1 MKRMTWDKATRDFLE
16 YLGAE
21 RRSDAYIQNVGYI
34 LRRFG
39 ESTGGKKPARV
50 GRADVNAWLTDLNG
64 RLAPSTV
71 GGYLTI
77 LRSAMRYWQGDG
89 ETPVCVKGLK
99 LAGVRESRVKGEE
112 ELLTEDEYHR
122 LLSVMPPDKALFFRL
137 LWDTGARA
145 GEILNL
151 CREDVSWIDGDAK
164 LTFRQ
169 TKARKPRSVP
179 VIAPSTVEMLRAR
192 RAAIP
197 PGGYLF
203 PSPRREGKPLGDVA
217 LWRYLNRVKE
227 RVGIKKRIY
236 LHLFRHTARQRLLGL
251 SGPIRAKM
259 MGWIPGSKAEAMY
272 GHLETENVRQA
283 LHEIEGTTESEEE
296 TAARTLVSLAARIAA
311 KPGLEKALLEL
322 QELQAQIL
330 IRSPEFLE
338 KAQEVSALLED
349 ESDLAEMLGNPE
361 GEVNWEAAK
370 TAARRKD

>member
-1 MKRMTWDKATRDFLE
+1 MTWDKATRDFLE

-21 RRSDAYIQNVGYI
+21 RRSETYIQNVGYI

-89 ETPVCVKGLK
+89 ETPACVKGLK
-99 LAGVRESRVKGEE
+99 LAGVRESRVKAEE
-112 ELLTEDEYHR
+112 ELLTEDEYR
-122 LLSVMPPDKALFFRL
+122 LLLSVMPPDKALFFRL

-151 CREDVSWIDGDAK
+151 RREDVAWIDGDAK
-164 LTFRQ
+164 LTFRR
-169 TKARKPRSVP
+169 TKAKKPRSVP
-179 VIAPSTVEMLRAR
+179 VIEPATVEMLRAR

-217 LWRYLNRVKE
+217 LWRYLNRVKD

-283 LHEIEGTTESEEE
+283 LHELEGPTDPYAE
-296 TAARTLVSLAARIAA
+296 RLAENRAYYV
-311 KPGLEKALLEL
+311 LLEEHPEVGEL
-322 QELQAQIL
+322 AQVVQELFAQF
-330 IRSPEFLE
+330 FL
-338 KAQEVSALLED
+338 S
-349 ESDLAEMLGNPE
+349 NPE
-361 GEVNWEAAK
+361 AIEKVQAVVENLEATIPGYVPEEKTDWEALK
-370 TAARRKD
+370 VEARRRQKS